1 MSTGT
6 PHTDAVMPGYDEDAD
21 PRASSELH
29 GVIGEFSDVTSAVR
43 CARAVRD
50 AQYTKFDVLS
60 PFPIHGID
68 EAMGIKP
75 TILPWIV
82 LICGTTGCLTG
93 IVLTIYTMA
102 APPDL
107 ALPSPWGPTPG
118 YQFPISG
125 KPLLSIPAFIPVI
138 FELTILLSAFG
149 AVFGMLLL
157 NRLPMMYRP
166 LFKVPS
172 VRRATED
179 RIVIVVEA
187 IDPKFDVN
195 EVSALLKANGARDV
209 RSVDE

>member
-1 MSTGT
+1 MST
-6 PHTDAVMPGYDEDAD
+6 PHPDAILPGYDEDAD
-21 PRASSELH
+21 PRANSELH
-29 GVIGEFSDVTSAVR
+29 GVIGEFADVTAAVR

-50 AQYTKFDVLS
+50 GGYTRFDVLS

-68 EAMGIKP
+68 DAMGIRP

-82 LICGTTGCLTG
+82 LACGITGCLTG
-93 IVLTIYTMA
+93 LVLTMYTMG
-102 APPDL
+102 APSDM

-118 YQFPISG
+118 YQLPISG
-125 KPLLSIPAFIPVI
+125 KPYLSLPAFIPVI
-138 FELTILLSAFG
+138 FELTILFSAFG

-157 NRLPMMYRP
+157 NRLPMLYRP
-166 LFKVPS
+166 LFKVPT

-187 IDPKFDVN
+187 IDPKFDLA